1 MSQDMN
7 QQTEERNKT
16 AEAKRPAPAGRRR
29 KRRFGAGFAAGALS
43 VLLIGICAW
52 GAIGILRGGF
62 PFGTYASGQVSEND
76 VSAKLDLL
84 NSLIDQYYLYEGE
97 VDEDALAEGIYSGY
111 TAALGDPYTEY
122 YDREETAA
130 LMESTSGEFSGIGA
144 TMTQNTDGPGAVI
157 TAVYEGSPAA
167 EAGLQAGDVISK
179 VDGNDVSGMDLDS
192 IVSLIKGEKGTEV
205 KITVLRYG
213 QEIETAAVRDI
224 IQMQTVD
231 SVMLDDQVGYISVS
245 EFDDVTYDQFKSAL
259 DSLEAQGM
267 AGLVIDL
274 RNNPGGNL
282 DTVTDM
288 LKLLLPEGPIVSIT
302 DKNGDTE
309 EITCDGSNEFT
320 KPLAVLVNQYSASA
334 SEVFCGA
341 VQDYGIGS
349 IVGVTT
355 FGKGVVQQ
363 LMDLGDG
370 TCLKVTIA
378 EYYTPSGRSINAL
391 VALTRSSSALRAKTA
406 YVGGGY
412 EFHSHS
418 GTGIYLLHA
427 SMTLPIPVPEY
438 GVNCNAGIIQPA
450 RFVKKTV
457 AIEKML
463 C

>member
-7 QQTEERNKT
+7 RQTEERNKT

-157 TAVYEGSPAA
+157 TAVYEDSPAA
-167 EAGLQAGDVISK
+167 EAGLQTGDVISK

-378 EYYTPSGRSINAL
+378 EYYTPSGRSINGIGVEPDVEVEYVYDVENPEADNQL
-391 VALTRSSSALRAKTA
+391 ETA
-406 YVGGGY
+406 A
-412 EFHSHS
+412 E
-418 GTGIYLLHA
+418 
-427 SMTLPIPVPEY
+427 
-438 GVNCNAGIIQPA
+438 
-450 RFVKKTV
+450 TV
-457 AIEKML
+457 RGEL
-463 C
+463 QQG

>member
-7 QQTEERNKT
+7 RQTEERNKT

-179 VDGNDVSGMDLDS
+179 VDGSDVSGMDLDS

-378 EYYTPSGRSINAL
+378 EYYTPSGRSINGIGVEPDVEVEYVYDAENPEADNQL
-391 VALTRSSSALRAKTA
+391 ETAAETVRAELQQ
-406 YVGGGY
+406 G
-412 EFHSHS
+412 
-418 GTGIYLLHA
+418 
-427 SMTLPIPVPEY
+427 
-438 GVNCNAGIIQPA
+438 
-450 RFVKKTV
+450 
-457 AIEKML
+457 
-463 C
+463 